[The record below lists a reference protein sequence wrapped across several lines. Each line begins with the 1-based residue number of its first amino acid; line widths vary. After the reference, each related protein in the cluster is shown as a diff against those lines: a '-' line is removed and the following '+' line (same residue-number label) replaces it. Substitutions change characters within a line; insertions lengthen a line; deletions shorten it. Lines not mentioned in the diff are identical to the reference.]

1 MRKPE
6 VPTQEEIDDP
16 KLKER
21 EAQELL
27 SKIIMMTNH

>member
-16 KLKER
+16 KLKEK

-27 SKIIMMTNH
+27 RKINMINH